1 MLLGGARRVVAG
13 GHFSNAKKVFEKGLR
28 KRSRCDR
35 EVSERDFVVSVGGV
49 HEGLMHPL
57 TSQY

>member
-1 MLLGGARRVVAG
+1 MPGAI
-13 GHFSNAKKVFEKGLR
+13 FPTLKVFEKGLR

-49 HEGLMHPL
+49 HEVILLGPI
-57 TSQY
+57 SPKPRAQAC